1 MMVIKMEIINK
12 VEGLIFKQ
20 VLHYPLIQVV
30 ENKTVIIN
38 DRCTVEQFTEEFCK
52 IKTPHICYELTG
64 ANLRVKEY
72 GDFVIRIESDGVKKI
87 EIVGDQNE
95 K

>member
-1 MMVIKMEIINK
+1 MVIRMEIINK

-38 DRCTVEQFTEEFCK
+38 DRCTVEHFSEEFCK

-64 ANLRVKEY
+64 VNLRVKEY

>member
-38 DRCTVEQFTEEFCK
+38 DRCTFEMNKLNHLFFILITDYFYFFYAITFNSNNK
-52 IKTPHICYELTG
+52 ISIFFNSKV
-64 ANLRVKEY
+64 NSR
-72 GDFVIRIESDGVKKI
+72 
-87 EIVGDQNE
+87 
-95 K
+95 